1 MKIAID
7 VSPLSTGHRVRGIG
21 FYLENLRKALL
32 EYHPENEYI
41 FFKRGEN
48 LPKDTDLVHFPYFDP
63 FFITLPFYKQL
74 KTVVT
79 VHDLTPLVFPE
90 AFPRGIKGEIR
101 WQMQKLSLRKT
112 DAVITDSECSKRD
125 VIKIA
130 GVRESKVKSVYLAA
144 GEHFRDIKNE
154 TEKLKEVRKK
164 FKLPE
169 KFVLYVGDVTWN
181 KNLPRLINASKIA
194 NAPLVMVGKALA
206 SNDFDKENPWNKD
219 LVEVQLMTEGQD
231 SIKKLGFVESEEL
244 VAIYNLATV
253 FTMPSLYEGFGLPV
267 LEAMACGCPVITSKE
282 GSLKEVADNAAL
294 IVDAYDEGDI
304 ANGIQK
310 VFNDMNLQKELTL
323 KGFERAKKFSWKKTA
338 LETVK
343 VYEQVAKI

>member
-7 VSPLSTGHRVRGIG
+7 VSPLSTGHKVRGVG

-48 LPKDTDLVHFPYFDP
+48 LPSDTDLVHFPYFDP
-63 FFITLPFYKQL
+63 FFLTLPFYKQL

-90 AFPRGIKGEIR
+90 AFPRGIKGELR

-112 DAVITDSECSKRD
+112 DAVITDSECSKAD
-125 VIKIA
+125 VVKIA
-130 GVRESKVKSVYLAA
+130 GVKESKVKPVYLAA
-144 GEHFRDIKNE
+144 GEHFRDIKSE

-164 FKLPE
+164 FNLPE

-181 KNLPRLINASKIA
+181 KNLPRLIDASKIA
-194 NAPLVMVGKALA
+194 NTPLVMVGKALA
-206 SNDFDKENPWNKD
+206 SKDFDKENPWNKD
-219 LVEVQLMTEGQD
+219 LVEVQLMTEGQET
-231 SIKKLGFVESEEL
+231 IKKLGFVESEEL

-253 FTMPSLYEGFGLPV
+253 FAMPSLYEGFGLPV

-294 IVDAYDEGDI
+294 IVDAYDEGDM
-304 ANGIQK
+304 AKGIQK
-310 VFNDMNLQKELTL
+310 VFNDIDLQKELTL
-323 KGFERAKKFSWKKTA
+323 KGLERAKKFSWKNTA

>member
-7 VSPLSTGHRVRGIG
+7 VSPLSTGHKVRGVG

-48 LPKDTDLVHFPYFDP
+48 LPSDTDLVHFPYFDP
-63 FFITLPFYKQL
+63 FFLTLPFYKQL

-112 DAVITDSECSKRD
+112 DAVITDSECSKAD
-125 VIKIA
+125 VVKIA
-130 GVRESKVKSVYLAA
+130 GVKESKVKSVYLAA
-144 GEHFRDIKNE
+144 GEHFRDIKSE
-154 TEKLKEVRKK
+154 TGKLKEVRKK
-164 FKLPE
+164 FNLPE
-169 KFVLYVGDVTWN
+169 KFLLYVGDVTWN
-181 KNLPRLINASKIA
+181 KNLPRLIDASKIA
-194 NAPLVMVGKALA
+194 NTPFVMVGKALA
-206 SNDFDKENPWNKD
+206 SKDFDRENPWNKD
-219 LVEVQLMTEGQD
+219 LVEVQLMTEGQEN
-231 SIKKLGFVESEEL
+231 IKKLGFVESEEL

-253 FTMPSLYEGFGLPV
+253 FAMPSLYEGFGLPI
-267 LEAMACGCPVITSKE
+267 LEAMACGCPVITSNE

-294 IVDAYDEGDI
+294 IVDAYDEGDM
-304 ANGIQK
+304 AKGIQK
-310 VFNDMNLQKELTL
+310 VFNDIDLQKELTL

>member
-7 VSPLSTGHRVRGIG
+7 VSPLSTGHKVRGVG

-48 LPKDTDLVHFPYFDP
+48 LPSDTDLVHFPYFDP
-63 FFITLPFYKQL
+63 FFLTLPFYKQL

-112 DAVITDSECSKRD
+112 DAVITDSECSKAD
-125 VIKIA
+125 VVKIA
-130 GVRESKVKSVYLAA
+130 GVKESKVKPVYLAA
-144 GEHFRDIKNE
+144 GEHFRDIKSE
-154 TEKLKEVRKK
+154 TEKLTKVRRK
-164 FKLPE
+164 FGLPE

-181 KNLPRLINASKIA
+181 KNLPRLIDASRIA
-194 NAPLVMVGKALA
+194 NVPLVMVGKALA
-206 SNDFDKENPWNKD
+206 SKDFDKENPWNKD
-219 LVEVQLMTEGQD
+219 LVEVQLMTEGQEN
-231 SIKKLGFVESEEL
+231 IKKLGFVESEEL

-253 FTMPSLYEGFGLPV
+253 FVMPSLYEGFGLPV

-294 IVDAYDEGDI
+294 IVDAYDEGDM
-304 ANGIQK
+304 AKGIQK
-310 VFNDMNLQKELTL
+310 VFNDIDLQKELTL
-323 KGFERAKKFSWKKTA
+323 KGFERAKKFSWKNTA